1 MRLSNVHLV
10 VGTYHVL
17 IIIRLHGLATLR
29 LICSGCLLNY
39 WVTDL
44 DIAVIR

>member
-1 MRLSNVHLV
+1 MTLSNVHRV

-17 IIIRLHGLATLR
+17 IIRLHHLFLGP
-29 LICSGCLLNY
+29 ISSGCLLDN

-44 DIAVIR
+44 DIAVIS

>member
-1 MRLSNVHLV
+1 MRLSNVHRV

-17 IIIRLHGLATLR
+17 IIIRLHHLFLGT
-29 LICSGCLLNY
+29 ISSGRLLND

>member
-1 MRLSNVHLV
+1 MRLSNVHSV

-17 IIIRLHGLATLR
+17 IIIRLHGFTTLGP
-29 LICSGCLLNY
+29 ISSGCLLNN

-44 DIAVIR
+44 NIAVIR

>member
-1 MRLSNVHLV
+1 MRLSNVHSV

-17 IIIRLHGLATLR
+17 VIIRLHRLATLGP
-29 LICSGCLLNY
+29 ISSGCLLND

-44 DIAVIR
+44 DIAVIS